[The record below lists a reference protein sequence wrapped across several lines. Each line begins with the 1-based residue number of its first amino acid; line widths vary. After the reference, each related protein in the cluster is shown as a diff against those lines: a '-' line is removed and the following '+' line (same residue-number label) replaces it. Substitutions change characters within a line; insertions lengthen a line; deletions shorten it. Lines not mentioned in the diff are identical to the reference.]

1 MTKEEILAMEAGKEL
16 NKLIGEEIFELEVKD
31 FWPVEPKP
39 NGYSYHMRVS
49 AEGSGYR
56 QAWDLLPHYSTD
68 ISAAW
73 PVVEK
78 LKDYYPKIEFN
89 QYSRKWEVEF
99 LLCAIALADTA
110 PEAICK
116 AALLTKLEAT

>member
-1 MTKEEILAMEAGKEL
+1 MTKEEILVMNPSMQLGDLVAT
-16 NKLIGEEIFELEVKD
+16 EVMKWHREGD
-31 FWPVEPKP
+31 HWVSPEGFWIK
-39 NGYSYHMRVS
+39 
-49 AEGSGYR
+49 AEGLNGWYPWR
-56 QAWDLLPHYSTD
+56 D

-73 PVVEK
+73 LVVEK
-78 LKDYYPKIEFN
+78 LKDYYPKIKFN

-116 AALLTKLEAT
+116 AALLAKLEERHD